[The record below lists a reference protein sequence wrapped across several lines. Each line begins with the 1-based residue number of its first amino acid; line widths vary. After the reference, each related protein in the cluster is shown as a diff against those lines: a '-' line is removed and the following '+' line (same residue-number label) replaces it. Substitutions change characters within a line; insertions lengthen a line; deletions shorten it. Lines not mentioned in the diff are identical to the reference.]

1 MNKFSKTLVAAAL
14 LAGAGAANASIRV
27 SGTTDAT
34 RELYFQAYDSVSK
47 LTYSLDLGITLA
59 DLIANVASETYTV
72 NRDLSSDANWTA
84 LTSVASYNPS
94 NVQYVLAV
102 GRSSKLFITQKEGN
116 TLPAYD
122 AIATAAGVATVISN
136 HAQEINVG
144 LVNDPT
150 LNVSKLVSDT
160 DPAGTGQWATG
171 LGNLP
176 DDIWGTTGGSAAAVA
191 FGQKADFWYAQ
202 STNVTKA
209 AGQWLLSGNTLEY
222 KVFPVSQ
229 VPLPGAVWMFGAG
242 LMGMLRATR
251 RKWAVAE

>member
-14 LAGAGAANASIRV
+14 LAGAGAANASISV
-27 SGTTDAT
+27 LGSTDAT

-47 LTYSLDLGITLA
+47 LTYSLDLGITLL
-59 DLIANVASETYTV
+59 DLVNNYSSETYTIS
-72 NRDLSSDANWTA
+72 RDLSSDANWTA
-84 LTSVASYNPS
+84 MTSVATYNPA

-116 TLPAYD
+116 PLPAYD
-122 AIATAAGVATVISN
+122 APLTTSGVATVITN

-144 LVNDPT
+144 LENNPA

-160 DPAGTGQWATG
+160 EPAKTGQWASG
-171 LGNLP
+171 GNLP
-176 DDIWGTTGGSAAAVA
+176 DNIWGTTGGSAAAVA
-191 FGQKADFWYAQ
+191 YGQKADFWYANR
-202 STNVTKA
+202 TDVTKA

-222 KVFPVSQ
+222 KVFPVSN

-242 LMGMLRATR
+242 LMGLLRATR

>member
-14 LAGAGAANASIRV
+14 LAGAGAANASISV
-27 SGTTDAT
+27 LGSTDAT

-59 DLIANVASETYTV
+59 QLIPEVSNESYTV
-72 NRDLSSDANWTA
+72 FRDLSSDANWTA
-84 LTSVASYNPS
+84 MTSVATYNPT

-116 TLPAYD
+116 ALPAYD
-122 AIATAAGVATVISN
+122 APLTTSGVATVITN
-136 HAQEINVG
+136 HAKEINVG
-144 LVNDPT
+144 LANDAS

-160 DPAGTGQWATG
+160 DAPGSGQWATG

-202 STNVTKA
+202 GTNVTKA

-242 LMGMLRATR
+242 LMGLLRATR
-251 RKWAVAE
+251 RKWAVAA

>member
-14 LAGAGAANASIRV
+14 LAGAGAANASINV
-27 SGTTDAT
+27 GSTDAT

-59 DLIANVASETYTV
+59 DLIANVSSETYTV
-72 NRDLSSDANWTA
+72 SRDLSSDANWTA
-84 LTSVASYNPS
+84 LTSVATYNPT
-94 NVQYVLAV
+94 NVQYVLGV

-116 TLPAYD
+116 PLPAYD
-122 AIATAAGVATVISN
+122 ATATAAGVATVITN
-136 HAQEINVG
+136 HAKEINVG
-144 LVNDPT
+144 LENNPA
-150 LNVSKLVSDT
+150 LNVSKLVSDN
-160 DPAGTGQWATG
+160 DPAGSGQWANGSGG
-171 LGNLP
+171 LP
-176 DDIWGTTGGSAAAVA
+176 EDIWATTGGSAAAVA
-191 FGQKADFWYAQ
+191 FGEKADFWYAQ

-242 LMGMLRATR
+242 LMGLLRATR

>member
-14 LAGAGAANASIRV
+14 LAGAGAANASIAV
-27 SGTTDAT
+27 LGSNDSS
-34 RELYFQAYDSVSK
+34 RELYFQAYDSVQK
-47 LTYSLDLGITLA
+47 KTYSLDLGITLA
-59 DLIANVASETYTV
+59 ELINNYTSETYTV
-72 NRDLSSDANWTA
+72 SRDLSSDANWTA
-84 LTSVASYNPS
+84 LTSVATYNPA

-116 TLPAYD
+116 PLPAYD
-122 AIATAAGVATVISN
+122 APLTTSGVATVITN

-144 LVNDPT
+144 LENNAA

-160 DPAGTGQWATG
+160 DAPKSGQWSSGA
-171 LGNLP
+171 NLP

-242 LMGMLRATR
+242 LMGLLRATR